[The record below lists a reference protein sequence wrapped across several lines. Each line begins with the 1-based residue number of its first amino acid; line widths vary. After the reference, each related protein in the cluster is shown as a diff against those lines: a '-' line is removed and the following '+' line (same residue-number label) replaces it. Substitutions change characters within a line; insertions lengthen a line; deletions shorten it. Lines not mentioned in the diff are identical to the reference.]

1 MVRKRK
7 LGTQG
12 NILKKRI
19 PLSTI
24 ISRLGAPQSVDRFS
38 SLQVILVDRC
48 PVPSDLQP
56 GGRPSPKKNVL
67 PSPIAPTEVFKS
79 TCGIAFDTKRGFDT
93 HRSHRHA
100 SPMCRGGFDR
110 AERLSVAVTS
120 RDFRVRGRKRQL
132 QEELE
137 DEAGELLHYMHLHSL
152 HTLHHFTRN
161 TYVLHAIT
169 CNYINYILLHML
181 HTFT

>member
-1 MVRKRK
+1 
-7 LGTQG
+7 
-12 NILKKRI
+12 
-19 PLSTI
+19 
-24 ISRLGAPQSVDRFS
+24 
-38 SLQVILVDRC
+38 
-48 PVPSDLQP
+48 
-56 GGRPSPKKNVL
+56 
-67 PSPIAPTEVFKS
+67 
-79 TCGIAFDTKRGFDT
+79 
-93 HRSHRHA
+93 
-100 SPMCRGGFDR
+100 MCRGGFDR

-120 RDFRVRGRKRQL
+120 RDFRVCGRKRQL
-132 QEELE
+132 PEELE